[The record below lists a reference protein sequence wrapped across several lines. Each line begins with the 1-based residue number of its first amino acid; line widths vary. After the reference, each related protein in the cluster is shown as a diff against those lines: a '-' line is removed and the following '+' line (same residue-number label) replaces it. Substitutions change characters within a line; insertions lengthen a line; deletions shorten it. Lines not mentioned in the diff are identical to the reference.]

1 MQPHPVL
8 RVQDLTTCFD
18 GDDTTVLAVDKLS
31 FDLLPGETLGLVGE
45 SGCGKS
51 VTSLSI
57 MRLLRAPGRV
67 ASGSIEFDGSDLL
80 ALPEKSMRAIR
91 GNKISMIFQEPMT
104 SLNPVITVG
113 KQISESLMLHQ
124 GLSRREA
131 LTQAEALLDLVQI
144 SDPARR
150 VREYPYQLSGGMRQR
165 AMIAMALVCEPELL
179 IADEPTT
186 ALDVTVQAQ
195 ILDLISELQA
205 ETNSAVIFVTH
216 DLGVVAQ
223 LCQRVVV
230 MYGGQCVE
238 QATVRQIFKHPSHPY
253 TRGLMASMPH
263 LSGEGDRL
271 TPIPGSP
278 PALLSLPQGCI
289 FADRCQFAQL
299 VPDSLCT
306 TMRPGLL
313 VEGGHAVRCHAHEL
327 DLLGEHHLIGAGS

>member
-1 MQPHPVL
+1 MEPMLTVKNLSVRFPTDDGHVAAL
-8 RVQDLTTCFD
+8 NGMDLT
-18 GDDTTVLAVDKLS
+18 LHR
-31 FDLLPGETLGLVGE
+31 GETVGLVGE
-45 SGCGKS
+45 SGSGKS
-51 VTSLSI
+51 VTSQAI
-57 MRLLRAPGRV
+57 MGLFKETRAQVEGEITFE
-67 ASGSIEFDGSDLL
+67 GTDLL
-80 ALPEKSMRAIR
+80 ALGEDAMRAYR
-91 GNKISMIFQEPMT
+91 GKKIGMIFQDPLSAMH
-104 SLNPVITVG
+104 PFYTVG
-113 KQISESLMLHQ
+113 SQI
-124 GLSRREA
+124 
-131 LTQAEALLDLVQI
+131 AEAYRVHNKVSKKAARAVAIEMLGRVGI
-144 SDPARR
+144 PDPKRR
-150 VREYPYQLSGGMRQR
+150 VDSYPHEFSGGMRQR

-289 FADRCQFAQL
+289 FADRCEFAQL